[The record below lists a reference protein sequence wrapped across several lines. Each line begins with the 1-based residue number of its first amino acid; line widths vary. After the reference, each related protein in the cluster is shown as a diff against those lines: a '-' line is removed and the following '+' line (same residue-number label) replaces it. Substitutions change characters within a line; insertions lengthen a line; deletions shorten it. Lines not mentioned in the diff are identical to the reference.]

1 VQVSGCR
8 VVIRATAGGIPLPLP
23 INPYNASMLKR
34 VLSPALV
41 AFLLFGCGGN
51 AESDSCQEGRQF
63 YQKLKK
69 AAQTGDRDGDGTVDI
84 VEQEMLPALSEE
96 LKDFQTGWY
105 EVGGCALDG

>member
-1 VQVSGCR
+1 
-8 VVIRATAGGIPLPLP
+8 
-23 INPYNASMLKR
+23 MLKR

-84 VEQEMLPALSEE
+84 VEQEMLPALSEGFPNW
-96 LKDFQTGWY
+96 LVRSGRLCFRWLSVLRSQHKHPIVFKS
-105 EVGGCALDG
+105 

>member
-1 VQVSGCR
+1 MQVSGCR